1 MKTMHTKLCEG
12 TFVSASDKRA
22 GGYTQKKKK
31 SPKSKS
37 KVPPKT
43 DKECIGDMLKGLL

>member
-1 MKTMHTKLCEG
+1 MGLMKTMHTKLCEG

-22 GGYTQKKKK
+22 GGYTKK